1 MAKSAKAPIKAG
13 TARKPAAAK
22 RVRRRPDFPNYHTA
36 LKYLL
41 DHVDI
46 ERLRPSRVDKAV
58 FALDR
63 MQALLKALDNPHED
77 LRCVHVAGTNGKGSV
92 VAMVSSCLQACGYA
106 VGTYTSPHLTD
117 IRERVCIN
125 DQLISH
131 PAFVTLMSEIARAV
145 DSLPKKFDP
154 PTFFELVTAL
164 GLLRFAEQAVDV
176 AVIEVGMGGR
186 LDSTNVITPEVS
198 VVTSIALDHT
208 QFLGDTIGAIAREKA
223 GIFKP
228 GIPAM
233 THEQDKEAI
242 EALSSVAAAVGAPF
256 EVVGKDVE
264 FSYRFESNPN
274 MGPHTRVGL
283 SGDKLNFEHLPVPL
297 KGEHQAFNCG
307 LALAAL
313 DKLAVRGLEIDVRR
327 ATEGLAGTRHPGRM
341 ELVSTQPRILVDGAH
356 NPAAISSLIR
366 SVGAHVPYDSMV
378 MVFGCAA
385 DKDVDELLRRV
396 ALGADKV
403 IFTKARNNPRAMEPA
418 ELSRRFYDLC
428 GKMNQTAPTLD
439 EAMAI
444 AIRAAGRDDLIVI
457 TGSFYLVGE
466 AKKLLTARTDR
477 AAAPAEQA

>member
-1 MAKSAKAPIKAG
+1 M
-13 TARKPAAAK
+13 
-22 RVRRRPDFPNYHTA
+22 TA
-36 LKYLL
+36 L
-41 DHVDI
+41 
-46 ERLRPSRVDKAV
+46 
-58 FALDR
+58 
-63 MQALLKALDNPHED
+63 MKALDNPQAD

-92 VAMVSSCLQACGYA
+92 VAMASSCLQACGYA
-106 VGTYTSPHLTD
+106 VGTYTSPHLAD
-117 IRERVCIN
+117 IRERICIN
-125 DQLISH
+125 DQVISH
-131 PAFVTLMSEIARAV
+131 PAFVSLLSEVARAV
-145 DSLPKKFDP
+145 ESLPKRLDA

-164 GLLRFAEQAVDV
+164 GFLRFAEQAVDV

-186 LDSTNVITPEVS
+186 LDSTNVITPDVS
-198 VVTSIALDHT
+198 VVTSISLDHT
-208 QFLGDTIGAIAREKA
+208 HFLGDTVGAIAREKA

-228 GIPAM
+228 GIPAL

-242 EALSSVAAAVGAPF
+242 EAMSAVAAAVGAPF

-313 DKLAVRGLEIDVRR
+313 DKLAVRGLEIDVRK
-327 ATEGLAGTRHPGRM
+327 ATEGLGRTRHPGRM
-341 ELVSTQPRILVDGAH
+341 ELIASQPRILVDGAH

-403 IFTKARNNPRAMEPA
+403 IFTKSKNNPRAMEPA
-418 ELSRRFYDLC
+418 ELSRRFYEIS
-428 GKMNQTAPTLD
+428 GKMNQVAPTLD
-439 EAMAI
+439 EAMGI
-444 AIRAAGRDDLIVI
+444 AIRAAGRDDLVVI

-466 AKKLLTARTDR
+466 AKKLVASRNDR
-477 AAAPAEQA
+477 SGGDQS

>member
-1 MAKSAKAPIKAG
+1 MAKSAKAPSKAG
-13 TARKPAAAK
+13 TGRKTTPAK
-22 RVRRRPDFPNYHTA
+22 RVRRRPDFPNYHAA
-36 LKYLL
+36 LKYLY

-46 ERLRPSRVDKAV
+46 ERLRPSRVDKSV
-58 FALDR
+58 FGLER
-63 MQALLKALDNPHED
+63 MQALLKALENPHED

-92 VAMVSSCLQACGYA
+92 VAMTSACLQACGYA
-106 VGTYTSPHLTD
+106 VGTYTSPHLMD
-117 IRERVCIN
+117 IRERIAIN
-125 DQLISH
+125 EQMISH
-131 PAFVTLMSEIARAV
+131 PAFVSLLSEVARAV
-145 DSLPKKFDP
+145 DTLPKRLGP
-154 PTFFELVTAL
+154 PTFFELVTAMAF
-164 GLLRFAEQAVDV
+164 LRFAEQAVDV
-176 AVIEVGMGGR
+176 AVFEVGMGGR

-198 VVTSIALDHT
+198 LVTSISLDHT
-208 QFLGDTIGAIAREKA
+208 HFLGDTIGAIAREKA

-233 THEQDKEAI
+233 THEQEKEAI
-242 EALSSVAAAVGAPF
+242 EAMSAVAAAVGAPF

-307 LALAAL
+307 LAFAAL
-313 DKLAVRGLEIDVRR
+313 DKLAVRGLDIDVRK
-327 ATEGLAGTRHPGRM
+327 ATEGLAKTRHPGRM
-341 ELVSTQPRILVDGAH
+341 ELIATQPRILVDGAH

-403 IFTKARNNPRAMEPA
+403 IFTKSKNNPRAMEPA
-418 ELSRRFYDLC
+418 ELSRRFYEIS
-428 GKMNQTAPTLD
+428 GKMNQVAATLD

-466 AKKLLTARTDR
+466 AKKIL
-477 AAAPAEQA
+477 AAKTEKPAADQG

>member
-1 MAKSAKAPIKAG
+1 MAKVTKAPSKSAA
-13 TARKPAAAK
+13 ARKSAPPK
-22 RVRRRPDFPNYHTA
+22 RVRRRPDFANYHAA
-36 LKYLL
+36 LKYLS
-41 DHVDI
+41 DHVDV

-58 FALDR
+58 FELDR
-63 MQALLKALDNPHED
+63 MQALLKALDNPQAD

-117 IRERVCIN
+117 IRERICIN
-125 DQLISH
+125 DQVISH
-131 PAFVTLMSEIARAV
+131 PAFVTLMSVVARAV

-164 GLLRFAEQAVDV
+164 AFTRFAEQAVDV

-198 VVTSIALDHT
+198 IVTAVSLDHT
-208 QFLGDTIGAIAREKA
+208 HFLGNTVGAIAREKA

-242 EALSSVAAAVGAPF
+242 EAMAAVAAEVGAPF

-283 SGDKLNFEHLPVPL
+283 SGDKLSFEHLPVPL

-313 DKLAVRGLEIDVRR
+313 DKLAVRGLEIDVRK
-327 ATEGLAGTRHPGRM
+327 ATEGLGRTKNPGRM
-341 ELVSTQPRILVDGAH
+341 EMLSNQPRILVDGAH

-378 MVFGCAA
+378 MVFGCAS

-403 IFTKARNNPRAMEPA
+403 IFTKAKGNARATEPA
-418 ELSRRFYDLC
+418 ELSRRFYEIS
-428 GKMNQTAPTLD
+428 GKMNQTAASLD
-439 EAMAI
+439 EAIAI

-466 AKKLLTARTDR
+466 AKKLLASKTDR
-477 AAAPAEQA
+477 NPLEH